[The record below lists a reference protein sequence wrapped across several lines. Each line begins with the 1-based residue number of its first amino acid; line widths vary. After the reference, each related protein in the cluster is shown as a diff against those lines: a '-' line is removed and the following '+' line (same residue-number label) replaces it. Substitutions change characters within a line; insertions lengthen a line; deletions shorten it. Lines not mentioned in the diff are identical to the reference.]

1 MPEKEDKNQAGIFIR
16 RDKQREHTDCQIH
29 DKRPVRGCCFRHD
42 QDEQAAQHRH
52 NEIKHRQNA
61 GNKQKQQTERSER
74 SAEGNAVGKWLLTHT
89 ETSYEMCRNC
99 AECKKMKLVLVI
111 IL

>member
-1 MPEKEDKNQAGIFIR
+1 MPEKENKNQACIFIWC
-16 RDKQREHTDCQIH
+16 DKQREYTNCQIH
-29 DKRPVRGCCFRHD
+29 DKRPVRGCCFRHN

-52 NEIKHRQNA
+52 NEIKHRQNT

-89 ETSYEMCRNC
+89 ETS
-99 AECKKMKLVLVI
+99 
-111 IL
+111 